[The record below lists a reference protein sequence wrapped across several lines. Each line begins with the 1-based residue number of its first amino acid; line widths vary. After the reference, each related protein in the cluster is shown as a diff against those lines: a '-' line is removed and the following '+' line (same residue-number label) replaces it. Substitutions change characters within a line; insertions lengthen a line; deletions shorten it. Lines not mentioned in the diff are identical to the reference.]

1 MGTNNKA
8 ALWGNITKLIIFLY
22 VTIGGGSEIYN
33 GITTGEIKSSFL
45 FAFLSGC
52 IFFGRIGYGYHSG
65 ARKTI
70 PADIYGLIII
80 WTVAF
85 MRLYLNGW

>member
-1 MGTNNKA
+1 MKKEIFWANM
-8 ALWGNITKLIIFLY
+8 TKVIVFVY

-33 GITTGEIKSSFL
+33 GIITGHIKSSFL

-52 IFFGRIGYGYHSG
+52 IFIGRIGYGYYSG
-65 ARKTI
+65 ALKTI
-70 PADIYGLIII
+70 ITDIYGLVII

-85 MRLYLNGW
+85 MRLYLDGF